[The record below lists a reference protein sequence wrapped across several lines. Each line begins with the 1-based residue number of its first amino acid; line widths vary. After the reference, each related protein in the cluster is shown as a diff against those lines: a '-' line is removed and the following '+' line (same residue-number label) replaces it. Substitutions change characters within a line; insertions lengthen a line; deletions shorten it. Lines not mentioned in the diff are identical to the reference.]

1 MHGTV
6 LNSADFAEL
15 NNQSRPGMACF
26 ANPLSDV
33 RVPSLWP
40 AAWWRISSQLRVSP
54 TMLRSKQRIVAVTG
68 SP

>member
-6 LNSADFAEL
+6 LDSADFAEFK
-15 NNQSRPGMACF
+15 NQSRPGMARF

-33 RVPSLWP
+33 RVPISLP
-40 AAWWRISSQLRVSP
+40 AARRWISSQLRVSP
-54 TMLRSKQRIVAVTG
+54 TMLSSKQRIVAVTG

>member
-15 NNQSRPGMACF
+15 NNQSRPGMARF

-33 RVPSLWP
+33 RVPSTSP
-40 AAWWRISSQLRVSP
+40 AARKKISSQLRVSP
-54 TMLRSKQRIVAVTG
+54 TMLSSKQRIVAVTG